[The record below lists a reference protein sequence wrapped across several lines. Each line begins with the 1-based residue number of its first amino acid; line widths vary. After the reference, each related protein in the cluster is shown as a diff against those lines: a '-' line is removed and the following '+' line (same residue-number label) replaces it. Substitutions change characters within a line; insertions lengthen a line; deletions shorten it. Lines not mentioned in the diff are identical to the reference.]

1 MTRIKMLREKLGL
14 SQLELAQ
21 MVGISQV
28 CLCRYESGERSP
40 SYTILKRIATEL
52 NSTVDYLIGESA

>member
-14 SQLELAQ
+14 SQLELAHR
-21 MVGISQV
+21 VGISQV

-40 SYTILKRIATEL
+40 SYQILKRIATEL